1 MAKNKLS
8 PADATTSIRAL
19 AQDLFFDL
27 FVTTHAMTQMEER
40 NLLTGDALNVLKK
53 GFVLDDPEPA
63 TQDGLWKY
71 KMIGT
76 SPNSHNREVATIIIP
91 DFTNKA
97 AKLVTVYWVD
107 E

>member
-1 MAKNKLS
+1 
-8 PADATTSIRAL
+8 
-19 AQDLFFDL
+19 
-27 FVTTHAMTQMEER
+27 
-40 NLLTGDALNVLKK
+40 
-53 GFVLDDPEPA
+53 
-63 TQDGLWKY
+63 
-71 KMIGT
+71 MIGT